1 MKDTV
6 SRELPR
12 IGLSKARKSISREKV
27 RIPSLVRVKWQFPK
41 IAAKNKKVGCIL
53 CVKACYCIYFCE
65 CNSANREDENPNS
78 KLTSVIAH
86 SVAIN
91 KKYFRFMYIMK
102 QSASDVSLISIIHS
116 PHYKEFTS
124 RRTLESSGPKA

>member
-1 MKDTV
+1 MKDKV
-6 SRELPR
+6 SEELPR

-78 KLTSVIAH
+78 KLTSVIVH

-91 KKYFRFMYIMK
+91 KKYFRFFVTIVLYIMK
-102 QSASDVSLISIIHS
+102 QSASLMSHKFPLFIQGIYI
-116 PHYKEFTS
+116 PQNT
-124 RRTLESSGPKA
+124 